1 MMSVLKAT
9 AAANTG
15 KNYLTVSVKSDLL
28 RKSCT
33 AKDITVAKNYLDE
46 NELKILNNLVSA
58 FFDLA
63 EVNAIEHKP
72 MYMSDYV
79 EQLDALITSGKR
91 NLLEGAGKISRKQA
105 EEKASTEY
113 KKYIQENL
121 SPVEEEYLKTI
132 SSINSIAKKKAKESN
147 DNQLT

>member
-1 MMSVLKAT
+1 
-9 AAANTG
+9 
-15 KNYLTVSVKSDLL
+15 
-28 RKSCT
+28 
-33 AKDITVAKNYLDE
+33 
-46 NELKILNNLVSA
+46 
-58 FFDLA
+58 
-63 EVNAIEHKP
+63 

-91 NLLEGAGKISRKQA
+91 NLLEGAGKISHKQA

-132 SSINSIAKKKAKESN
+132 NSINSIAKKKAKESN
-147 DNQLT
+147 NNQLT